1 METEINLEL
10 VTGTPEE
17 KAHWKEILEK
27 EAEAK
32 EKIRRFKEAEIRLT
46 NLKAAAES
54 TQAEL
59 KLEEPK
65 VLLIWALGGPRKG
78 LLDLRRSISRY
89 DEESRDCGT
98 ALALIRNKFPGCGS
112 AIQKADDVR
121 YQIRRRMEKAEA
133 EKKAKEAK
141 G

>member
-17 KAHWKEILEK
+17 KSHWKEILEK
-27 EAEAK
+27 EVEAR
-32 EKIRRFKEAEIRLT
+32 EKIHRFKEAEIRLT
-46 NLKAAAES
+46 NLKATAEA

-59 KLEEPK
+59 KLEEPR
-65 VLLIWALGGPRKG
+65 VLLTWALGGPRKE

-98 ALALIRNKFPGCGS
+98 ALTLIKNKFPGCGA

-121 YQIRRRMEKAEA
+121 YQIRRRLEKTEA
-133 EKKAKEAK
+133 EKKS
-141 G
+141 